1 MNPPRYSG
9 KKFFIFYTNQLVS
22 LSPWLPLMR
31 ELPSIS
37 EAEGEK
43 DYPSVACGASS
54 PDKGSQERGKAWY
67 VPICHTNYKAFSHGM
82 ANFSKTKNRGDVHE
96 THPPGLM
103 NKSDENNQRT
113 FFLLQKNHTKEL
125 MHSFPPQQRLQ
136 LIHEY
141 GILSSRRC
149 RKSGWWLCARS
160 HNLSGNVERQFNK
173 SAGAFFFPAGRR
185 TIFTFFVILAYPRA
199 CVKSFCKK

>member
-1 MNPPRYSG
+1 MTAPLTRGARSVG
-9 KKFFIFYTNQLVS
+9 RLV
-22 LSPWLPLMR
+22 
-31 ELPSIS
+31 
-37 EAEGEK
+37 
-43 DYPSVACGASS
+43 
-54 PDKGSQERGKAWY
+54 Y
-67 VPICHTNYKAFSHGM
+67 VPICHTNYKAFFHGM

-149 RKSGWWLCARS
+149 RKSGWWLCVPA
-160 HNLSGNVERQFNK
+160 HNLSGDVEFPLNK
-173 SAGAFFFPAGRR
+173 SAGAFFLPRR
-185 TIFTFFVILAYPRA
+185 
-199 CVKSFCKK
+199 